1 MNIVIINCFDTYEDR
16 IDLVY
21 DFLKS
26 NNHKVKVVQ
35 SNFRHFKKSYRKE
48 KKKDFIFVDTKSY
61 YKNISIKR
69 LLSHYFFAKKA
80 FEIVEDIQPD
90 LIYTI
95 VPPNFTT
102 KFASLYT
109 KKNKDVKL
117 VFDIIDLWPETM
129 PIGLIKKIPPFT
141 FWRNM
146 RDKNLKQADFIITE
160 CDLYQKVLDDK
171 IQNIKTETLYLAKKD
186 IEIDLEA
193 DLSEKSFDI
202 CYLGSIN
209 NIIDIDLITSI
220 ISQLNK
226 LKPTTLH
233 IIGDGE
239 NKDKLISSV
248 KKSGAQVNFYGE
260 IYDSKEK
267 QNIFKRCH
275 FGLNIMKSNVCVGLT
290 MKSID
295 YFQFGLPIINNIGY
309 DTEEIVENNKVGF
322 NIINGKID
330 KLINNLKD
338 INNNEYKNMRYY
350 SRNVYEKHFSIDSFN
365 KKLSSF
371 NVFSKS

>member
-35 SNFRHFKKSYRKE
+35 SNFRHFKKTYRKE

-61 YKNISIKR
+61 YKNISFKR

-80 FEIVEDIQPD
+80 FEIVEDLQTD

-102 KFASLYT
+102 KFASSY
-109 KKNKDVKL
+109 KKRNKNVKL

-129 PIGLIKKIPPFT
+129 PIGFIKNIPPFT

-146 RDKNLKQADFIITE
+146 RDKNLNEADFIITE
-160 CDLYQKVLDDK
+160 CDLYQEVLGDK
-171 IQNIKTETLYLAKKD
+171 IQDTENETLHLAKKD
-186 IEIDLEA
+186 IEVGLEA
-193 DLSEKSFDI
+193 ELSENHFDI

-209 NIIDIDLITSI
+209 NIIDIDLITNI
-220 ISQLNK
+220 ISRFNMVR
-226 LKPTTLH
+226 PTRLH

-239 NKDKLISSV
+239 SKDKLINSV
-248 KKSGAQVNFYGE
+248 KKSGAKVEFYGE
-260 IYDSKEK
+260 IYDSMKK
-267 QNIFKRCH
+267 QSIFKKCH

-309 DTEEIVENNKVGF
+309 DTEEIVKKNKIGY
-322 NIINGKID
+322 NITNDNID
-330 KLINNLKD
+330 KLIDNIKD
-338 INNNEYKNMRYY
+338 ISNEEFINMRLN
-350 SRNVYEKHFSIDSFN
+350 SRTVYEEHFSIDSFN
-365 KKLSSF
+365 EKLNSF
-371 NVFSKS
+371 NIFSKS